1 LKVLL
6 KTWLKKQKTLQNPIK
21 QNKTK
26 IHWAVCFLIGFLPAL
41 PFVSKCKSQSAL
53 RKLFPIGNFGV

>member
-26 IHWAVCFLIGFLPAL
+26 IHWAVGFLAGFLVFNNPA
-41 PFVSKCKSQSAL
+41 F
-53 RKLFPIGNFGV
+53 